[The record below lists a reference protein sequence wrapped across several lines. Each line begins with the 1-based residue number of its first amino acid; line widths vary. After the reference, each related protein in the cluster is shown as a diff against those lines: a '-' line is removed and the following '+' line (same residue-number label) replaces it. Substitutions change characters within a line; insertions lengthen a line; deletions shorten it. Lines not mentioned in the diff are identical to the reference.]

1 MSWETIFS
9 LTNGWALVSW
19 LALAAL
25 PRNPKILA
33 LILYLGVMLLCLA
46 YAIMFGGLMFGG
58 WDAGGP
64 NGGTDFTTLAGVM
77 ALFDSKGGAVL
88 GWTHYLAFDLFIGMW
103 IARDAD
109 QKGFSRIVQLPFLFL
124 TLMVGPIGLFAWLIV
139 RDRRSRAQT
148 KAAAKAK

>member
-19 LALAAL
+19 AALAAL

-33 LILYLGVMLLCLA
+33 LILYLGVLLLCLA
-46 YAIMFGGLMFGG
+46 YAIMFGGFFFGD
-58 WDAGGP
+58 WGP
-64 NGGTDFTTLAGVM
+64 AEAPDLTTLAGVM
-77 ALFDSKGGAVL
+77 ALFDSKGGAVI

-124 TLMVGPIGLFAWLIV
+124 TLMVGPIGLLAWLIV
-139 RDRRSRAQT
+139 RDRRSRAQA

>member
-9 LTNGWALVSW
+9 LTNGWALLSW
-19 LALAAL
+19 LALAAA

-46 YAIMFGGLMFGG
+46 YTIMFGGFFFGD
-58 WDAGGP
+58 WGP
-64 NGGTDFTTLAGVM
+64 STAPDLTTLPGVM
-77 ALFDSKGGAVL
+77 ALFDSEGGAVI

-124 TLMVGPIGLFAWLIV
+124 TLMVGPVGLFAWLIV

-148 KAAAKAK
+148 KAAAKAQ